1 MHTHIFWVIRD
12 LVSKFEL
19 LRSEGVGVAKEGL
32 VPGRSVQHLHPTR
45 NEKKKSH
52 RIDGSAEN
60 EHTEVDR
67 ADQEKAGGW
76 EQVSERRGT
85 QPTNEGHIRGH
96 TLSGMGRVR
105 DQGRTKNK
113 LPKHIPTTA
122 SKQMHPNGHIR
133 AFYTNACT
141 DTHRHDCRGTQRH
154 RCATQT
160 LRQTHT
166 DTHKGT
172 QIHIHMFKGY
182 VARPVWPMC
191 FPRQGCLNI
200 MKQGKKPKFC

>member
-1 MHTHIFWVIRD
+1 MHTHIFGVIRD

-19 LRSEGVGVAKEGL
+19 LRSEGVGVAREGL

-52 RIDGSAEN
+52 RINGSAEN

-67 ADQEKAGGW
+67 AHQEKAGGW

-96 TLSGMGRVR
+96 TLSGMRRVR

-113 LPKHIPTTA
+113 PPKHIPTTA

-141 DTHRHDCRGTQRH
+141 DTHRQDCRGHRDTDVLQRPSGKH
-154 RCATQT
+154 T
-160 LRQTHT
+160 QTHT
-166 DTHKGT
+166 TAHRYTHTCSRATSLGLSGLCAF
-172 QIHIHMFKGY
+172 HGRA
-182 VARPVWPMC
+182 V
-191 FPRQGCLNI
+191 
-200 MKQGKKPKFC
+200 